1 MEEQKKSLFQSLR
14 AAVLPI
20 KTTDNQFVKGAKN
33 IGFGLFFILLSCVS
47 AAIILAMSFAL

>member
-1 MEEQKKSLFQSLR
+1 MEEKKSLFQSLR

-20 KTTDNQFVKGAKN
+20 KETDNQLVKGVKN
-33 IGFGLFFILLSCVS
+33 VGFGLFFILLSCVS